1 MFSLL
6 ISNYNN
12 ALFLEDS
19 IVSVFNSG
27 NGLLEIIVVDDCSTD
42 NSVNLL
48 EKFSFCRNDVFLI
61 KNNKNLGLPKSL
73 NKAFAA
79 SKYEYIARMDADD
92 ICEPDRFKKQLDYML
107 AHPEIDILGSNAT
120 LIDMDSNVIGISDVP
135 LEHDDIIKALEY
147 RNPMLHPTIMMKR
160 SVLEKL
166 GGYDENLRKAQD
178 LDLWHRAAKAGFRF
192 ANMPDCLIQY
202 RVDLNKPTKTI
213 LKGFGVSFSNAVR
226 NRSFKGMT
234 FSVIDLVKYFLIK
247 LKLYTPR
254 SLRNKG

>member
-1 MFSLL
+1 M
-6 ISNYNN
+6 ISVLCSVYNS
-12 ALFLEDS
+12 ESTVVDS
-19 IVSVFNSG
+19 INSVLAASND
-27 NGLLEIIVVDDCSTD
+27 NIEIVLVDDCSFD
-42 NSVNLL
+42 RSKFILLSFAEEDKVNIIANH
-48 EKFSFCRNDVFLI
+48 E
-61 KNNKNLGLPKSL
+61 NLGLAKSL
-73 NKAFAA
+73 NKAFSV
-79 SKYEYIARMDADD
+79 SKHDYIARMDADD

-120 LIDMDSNVIGISDVP
+120 LIDMDSNVIGKSDAP

-147 RNPMLHPTIMMKR
+147 RNPMIHPTIMMKR

-192 ANMPDCLIQY
+192 ANMPDCLIKY

-213 LKGFGVSFSNAVR
+213 LKGFWVSFSHAVR
-226 NRSFKGMT
+226 NRSFKGMA

-254 SLRNKG
+254 SLRNKI